1 MDMKKFKKAGLRIA
15 CLLFGLS
22 TFTACYGPAPY
33 IEEEPDPI
41 EEQTTKA
48 DAPEDS
54 EASEAEADESE
65 QQ

>member
-1 MDMKKFKKAGLRIA
+1 MNMKKFKKAGLRIA

-33 IEEEPDPI
+33 IEEEQDPI

-48 DAPEDS
+48 DD
-54 EASEAEADESE
+54 AEEPVVNEESE
-65 QQ
+65 NL

>member
-48 DAPEDS
+48 DD
-54 EASEAEADESE
+54 AEAPTVNEESE
-65 QQ
+65 NL

>member
-1 MDMKKFKKAGLRIA
+1 MKKLKKAGLRIA

-22 TFTACYGPAPY
+22 TFTACYGPAPCV
-33 IEEEPDPI
+33 IEPVPSS
-41 EEQTTKA
+41 EEQPTKA

-54 EASEAEADESE
+54 EASEAEAGESE